1 MAITMMN
8 YKFITSSIMI
18 RTTWLLLVNNPMVDD
33 ESGFVIDMLDH
44 DS

>member
-8 YKFITSSIMI
+8 YQFITSSIMI

-33 ESGFVIDMLDH
+33 GPGLVIDMLDH
-44 DS
+44 DA